1 MSAPT
6 STGAGTC
13 VGRSSSR
20 IVISRAAVESGRR
33 GPNLDTPASPQ
44 PLAVAVGASAA
55 AVTAKVRALAHAEL
69 VRGAD
74 RGFVVAHDLVGDTV
88 CDALDAVERMRL
100 HQLLARALVSC
111 PAAPGERAGHLA
123 GAGDRPA
130 ATRAY
135 AVAERERLDH
145 FDEREAERLAEA
157 GLALD
162 PANAPRADLLEKRA
176 ETRARAGN
184 LHGAREDLRAAL
196 TLAGTA
202 ATRSRL
208 LTRMAVLASGSD
220 DMIRAANL
228 VDLAVVE
235 AADDPA
241 ARARAVATSAII
253 DMNLERRARAES
265 RYKEALTLFEQVGDA
280 RRVADIL

>member
-1 MSAPT
+1 MWALYLQDRHFPGS
-6 STGAGTC
+6 
-13 VGRSSSR
+13 
-20 IVISRAAVESGRR
+20 VESGRR

-44 PLAVAVGASAA
+44 PLADAVGASAA
-55 AVTAKVRALAHAEL
+55 AVTAKVQALAHAEL
-69 VRGAD
+69 VRGDD

-135 AVAERERLDH
+135 AVAARERLDH

-157 GLALD
+157 GLALN
-162 PANAPRADLLEKRA
+162 PANAPRADLLEVRA
-176 ETRARAGN
+176 ETRARAGD

-202 ATRSRL
+202 ATGSRCSPGWPSSPPGR
-208 LTRMAVLASGSD
+208 T
-220 DMIRAANL
+220 
-228 VDLAVVE
+228 
-235 AADDPA
+235 
-241 ARARAVATSAII
+241 T
-253 DMNLERRARAES
+253 
-265 RYKEALTLFEQVGDA
+265 
-280 RRVADIL
+280 

>member
-1 MSAPT
+1 VWALYLQDRHFPGS
-6 STGAGTC
+6 
-13 VGRSSSR
+13 
-20 IVISRAAVESGRR
+20 VESGRR

-44 PLAVAVGASAA
+44 PLADAVGASAA
-55 AVTAKVRALAHAEL
+55 AVTAKVQALAHAEL
-69 VRGAD
+69 VRGDD

-135 AVAERERLDH
+135 AVAARERLDH

-157 GLALD
+157 GLALN
-162 PANAPRADLLEKRA
+162 PANAPRAHLLEVRA
-176 ETRARAGN
+176 ETRARAGD

-241 ARARAVATSAII
+241 ARARALATKRDHRHEPRTQGTRGQPVQGGAHAVRAG
-253 DMNLERRARAES
+253 RRRP
-265 RYKEALTLFEQVGDA
+265 RC
-280 RRVADIL
+280 R